1 MTLAAIILTVFLC
14 AVARAVAPWTGWS
27 YEDIMLVGLTFIICR
42 VALEAVG
49 RKKGGAE

>member
-14 AVARAVAPWTGWS
+14 AVARAVASWTGWA
-27 YEDIMLVGLTFIICR
+27 YEDIMLVGLTFIFCR
-42 VALEAVG
+42 VALEAAS